1 MTYLHSISQGHTPD
15 SSDQSDSRWWPGPRV
30 ARFLLVAVWQYCYW
44 QCRAVSH
51 SFIFT
56 RPSQLRPSTIKWEWG
71 RTKGDKLYCSAMFRH
86 SCDVT
91 LLPSW
96 RDFWFKYMLDLYT
109 VYQPS
114 LHHHVGHQFLTDLY
128 DKFIVVVC
136 CGPLVLGCGDSVIKM
151 PQ

>member
-1 MTYLHSISQGHTPD
+1 MTYLHSITQGPTLD

-30 ARFLLVAVWQYCYW
+30 ARFLLGAVWQYCYW

-96 RDFWFKYMLDLYT
+96 RDSWFKYMLDLYT
-109 VYQPS
+109 ADECLSTFSPS
-114 LHHHVGHQFLTDLY
+114 SWWASGPNRPLWQVH
-128 DKFIVVVC
+128 C
-136 CGPLVLGCGDSVIKM
+136 CCLLWPISAAVWGLGY
-151 PQ
+151 